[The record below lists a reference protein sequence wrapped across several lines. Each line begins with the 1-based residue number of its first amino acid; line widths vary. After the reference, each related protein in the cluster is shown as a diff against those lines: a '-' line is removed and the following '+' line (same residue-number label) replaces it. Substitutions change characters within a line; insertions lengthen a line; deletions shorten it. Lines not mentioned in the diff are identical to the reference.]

1 MPGYLDRHRAARLM
15 QEQGLSAL
23 LLAQPES
30 ISYAAGAFPGVATY
44 WRRAG
49 AAFLLVPADPD
60 APLAAIVGDLQ
71 ARDFANQSG
80 IADTRAHR
88 IWVEAGPAPG
98 DDPEKPLRTPRPAQ
112 FSLST
117 TLGQLRDLLAERH
130 LLGQPIGL
138 ELGFIPAADYPA
150 FTGLPVRWQDATRLV
165 ERLRAIKAPREIE
178 HLRHAA
184 LYARAG
190 LRALFD
196 TAEAGMDAAQL
207 TAIWRSAAF
216 AEASRLNH
224 PPPQSSWA
232 YIAVGGDG
240 FAAGGPLR
248 PGDLVKIDVGCVV
261 AGYSSDGA
269 RTAVLGTPAPQAA
282 HLYEALKRAFDT
294 GLALLRPG
302 MPLAEIYR
310 ATATAMWEQGYESY
324 GRGHFGHGVGA
335 SIWSEEWPFIAA
347 DAEAEAMLEP
357 GMVMAFETPWYVDG
371 MGGLIIE
378 DQLLITETGAE
389 IMAPLP
395 HDLVRLG

>member
-30 ISYAAGAFPGVATY
+30 ILYAAGAFPGVATF

-49 AAFLLVPADPD
+49 AAFLLVPADPE

-71 ARDFANQSG
+71 ARDFARQSG
-80 IADTRAHR
+80 IADTRSHR
-88 IWVEAGPAPG
+88 IWVEAGPPPG
-98 DDPEKPLRTPRPAQ
+98 EDPEKPPRTPRPAQ
-112 FSLST
+112 FSLAA

-130 LLGQPIGL
+130 LLDQPIGL
-138 ELGFIPAADYPA
+138 ELGFVSAADYPA
-150 FTGLPVRWQDATRLV
+150 FTALPVRWRDATRLV
-165 ERLRAIKAPREIE
+165 ERLRAVKAPGEIA

-190 LRALFD
+190 MLALF
-196 TAEAGMDAAQL
+196 TAAEAGMDATQL
-207 TAIWRSAAF
+207 AALWREAAF
-216 AEASRLNH
+216 AEARRLGH

-240 FAAGGPLR
+240 FAPGGPLQS
-248 PGDLVKIDVGCVV
+248 GDLVKIDVGCVV

-269 RTAVLGTPAPQAA
+269 RTAVLGAPPAQATR
-282 HLYEALKRAFDT
+282 LYDALRRAFDT

-310 ATATAMWEQGYESY
+310 ATAACMWDQGYQTY

-335 SIWSEEWPFIAA
+335 SVWSEEWPFIADDA
-347 DAEAEAMLEP
+347 DAVLEP

-378 DQLLITETGAE
+378 DQLLITSTGAE

>member
-30 ISYAAGAFPGVATY
+30 ITYAAGAFPGVATY

-49 AAFLLVPADPD
+49 AAFLLVPADPQ

-71 ARDFANQSG
+71 AHDFARQSG
-80 IADTRAHR
+80 ISDTRSHR
-88 IWVEAGPAPG
+88 IWVEAGPPPG
-98 DDPEKPLRTPRPAQ
+98 ADPEKPLRTPRPAQ
-112 FSLST
+112 FSLSA
-117 TLGQLRDLLAERH
+117 TLGQVRDLLAERQ

-138 ELGFIPAADYPA
+138 ELGFISAADYPA
-150 FTGLPVRWQDATRLV
+150 FTDLPVRWHDATRLV
-165 ERLRAIKAPREIE
+165 ERLRAVKAPREIE

-190 LRALFD
+190 MQALFEA
-196 TAEAGMDAAQL
+196 AEAGMDAARL
-207 TAIWRSAAF
+207 TAIWRDAAF
-216 AEASRLNH
+216 AAAARLGH

-240 FAAGGPLR
+240 FAPGGPLQ

-269 RTAVLGTPAPQAA
+269 RTAVLGTPSPEATR
-282 HLYEALKRAFDT
+282 LYDALRRAFDT

-302 MPLAEIYR
+302 MPLAEVYR
-310 ATATAMWEQGYESY
+310 ATATCMWDQGYESY

-335 SIWSEEWPFIAA
+335 SIWSEEWPFISA
-347 DAEAEAMLEP
+347 DSDTVLEP
-357 GMVMAFETPWYVDG
+357 GMVMAFETPWYVEG
-371 MGGLIIE
+371 LGGLIIE
-378 DQLLITETGAE
+378 DQLLITATGAE